1 MKKVTF
7 YVGLN
12 DKDSKLQQIDSVE
25 AYKIVN
31 NFVLKIF
38 GFGTILHA
46 TGVYTHENG
55 EIVTENT
62 LQVEVLNTGIENFD
76 DKVRE
81 FCKYCKIA
89 LNQESIAV
97 QYQMIASE
105 LI

>member
-12 DKDSKLQQIDSVE
+12 DKETKLQQIDAVE

-46 TGVYTHENG
+46 TGVYTHESG

-81 FCKYCKIA
+81 FCKLCKLA

>member
-12 DKDSKLQQIDSVE
+12 DKETKLQQIDSVE

-46 TGVYTHENG
+46 TGVYTQSHP
-55 EIVTENT
+55 TR
-62 LQVEVLNTGIENFD
+62 
-76 DKVRE
+76 VRE
-81 FCKYCKIA
+81 LKH
-89 LNQESIAV
+89 
-97 QYQMIASE
+97 
-105 LI
+105 